1 MFNTSLTRLLHDV
14 GGKVYAEKGL
24 GAAVN
29 KRPLTV
35 LAISAA
41 GFLTA
46 CGGVPGYTMVDGA
59 VVVATDKTIADNVI
73 SLASGKDCSLVRKER
88 GMTYC
93 VEDEVIPRP
102 EVYCYRELAGVT
114 CYDKPD
120 TRRGDRGRLGDNDHN
135 LVKK

>member
-1 MFNTSLTRLLHDV
+1 V
-14 GGKVYAEKGL
+14 K
-24 GAAVN
+24 
-29 KRPLTV
+29 KRPVTV
-35 LAISAA
+35 LTILAV

-46 CGGVPGYTMVDGA
+46 CSSVPVYTMVDGA
-59 VVVATDKTIADNVI
+59 VVVATDKTIADNAI

-88 GMTYC
+88 GLTYC
-93 VEDEVIPRP
+93 KEDEVIPHP
-102 EVYCYRELAGVT
+102 DVYCYRELAGVT